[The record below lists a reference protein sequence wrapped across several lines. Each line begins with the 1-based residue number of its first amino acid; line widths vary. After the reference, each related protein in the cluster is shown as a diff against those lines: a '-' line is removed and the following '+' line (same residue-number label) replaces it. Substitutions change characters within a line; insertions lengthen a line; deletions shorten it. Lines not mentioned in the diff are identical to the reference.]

1 MKAEVLTTPM
11 MRNFNTHNS
20 EMLKIRAQM
29 ALAENEML
37 VITGTSGGVA
47 ANNMLMVDASL
58 INDINEQ
65 IPEPRRKR
73 IFEEL
78 VRLSK

>member
-1 MKAEVLTTPM
+1 M
-11 MRNFNTHNS
+11 MRNVHTYNL

-58 INDINEQ
+58 INNINEQ
-65 IPEPRRKR
+65 IPESKRQR
-73 IFEEL
+73 IFQEL
-78 VRLSK
+78 VRLSKRN